1 MNRETRWGSPQRVA
15 DGDEKKILMEKL
27 MITETWAGPQDSN
40 SLLIPTD
47 SFDDRNKNFCPL
59 QPGTLN

>member
-47 SFDDRNKNFCPL
+47 TVLTTETRISVHCN
-59 QPGTLN
+59 QEH